1 MCKRS
6 LFAFI
11 VYVHV
16 QTGRR
21 SHRMRWS
28 EQFYLHSSRDLE
40 LDSRHSPPQ
49 SPLEADR
56 EPLISSSLL
65 LVVLTNSIT
74 SVSKNCSK
82 TRRVVVLYKG
92 WIRGLLDYLSVL
104 GTGWLLRWCNG
115 KESTCQCRR
124 PRWKDPLEEG
134 MATHSS
140 ILAGKIPWTGE
151 PGRLQS
157 IGSQRV
163 RHN

>member
-1 MCKRS
+1 
-6 LFAFI
+6 
-11 VYVHV
+11 
-16 QTGRR
+16 
-21 SHRMRWS
+21 MRWS

-49 SPLEADR
+49 FPLGADR

-82 TRRVVVLYKG
+82 IRRVVVLYKG

-104 GTGWLLRWCNG
+104 GTEWLPRWCNG

-124 PRWKDPLEEG
+124 PRWNDPLEEG